1 MAQAM
6 DFTETQ
12 EYHTNFQ
19 RYSLKPV
26 GGSFVSAVGRYKSAT
41 SRVFLHLGTGKI
53 EVNGR
58 PLKSYLQFND
68 DYIDEV
74 EAPLKLFST
83 KYDVFVKVSGGGLK
97 GQARA
102 IKLAVARALSWGFV
116 EALKPNG
123 SSFRTL
129 KNYNFRTLYPD
140 SPVVNERK
148 KRLKAFGYLTRDARS
163 KERKKYG
170 LRKARKAPQFS
181 KR

>member
-1 MAQAM
+1 MAQVI
-6 DFTETQ
+6 DFTETKKYQ
-12 EYHTNFQ
+12 TNFQ
-19 RYSLKPV
+19 RYFLKPV
-26 GGSFVSAVGRYKSAT
+26 GLSFVSAVGRCKSAT
-41 SRVFLHLGTGKI
+41 SRVVLQSGTGQI

-83 KYDVFVKVSGGGLK
+83 KYDVFVKVSGGGIK
-97 GQARA
+97 GQPKA
-102 IKLAVARALSWGFV
+102 IKLAIARALVSGSWGF
-116 EALKPNG
+116 AQTLKPEVVWRMEE
-123 SSFRTL
+123 STFRT
-129 KNYNFRTLYPD
+129 FSRIID
-140 SPVVNERK
+140 ERK

>member
-1 MAQAM
+1 
-6 DFTETQ
+6 
-12 EYHTNFQ
+12 
-19 RYSLKPV
+19 
-26 GGSFVSAVGRYKSAT
+26 
-41 SRVFLHLGTGKI
+41 LGTGKI

-83 KYDVFVKVSGGGLK
+83 KYDVCVKVSGGGLK
-97 GQARA
+97 GQAKA
-102 IKLAVARALSWGFV
+102 TKLAVARALSWSFV
-116 EALKPNG
+116 RALEPDDSG
-123 SSFRTL
+123 FRT
-129 KNYNFRTLYPD
+129 FSR
-140 SPVVNERK
+140 VVNERK